1 MVLKNAGKK
10 DNSLLKY
17 IVLCLLFALFSICV
31 VLVSGRA
38 FEYKTYKNDVSESYV
53 LVPNEKLTQT
63 LDLPSEDVTGLSIGF
78 MSYGRINSG
87 TVTVTLCED
96 GTPVIRQSVEASY
109 IADNSYHDFRFG
121 KTVHAKSGRQ
131 YSIEINYD
139 SSDSENTLAVITSG
153 SGNNLKSSGA
163 VIADRTL
170 CYQLILVN
178 GRLRTAAVIVFLL
191 LCLAGVLLAIKKSGI
206 DSISIPKIVLGTIAA
221 ILVVEF
227 VSADLL
233 SNTRLDVL
241 SDVSQETGKSSA
253 VEPGSSEE
261 YSFKVSFS
269 PVTRLSFALL
279 QGDFDSIDV
288 EIVNADTGYK
298 YTERHL
304 KSDEIVQD
312 YFTGKNAFMITSD
325 SCGVKNYPIGN
336 YKVKITNTSKSVP
349 LVIEMTESVTGVEE
363 IYNIQSKYTWTSRI
377 MACIMLAVASV
388 YLYLLFGFTRKN
400 PVKAE
405 NLFLLTAIPLGAI
418 YFGLFQP
425 WSVSDTT
432 AHFEAIYRI
441 SNTLLGFND
450 NNGWMIRTVD
460 NTFFDNVW
468 RIAPSYPCTQSMQA
482 IFDNFAA
489 GNGSGTNLI
498 VFADPME
505 QMEYYTII
513 SYFPMVIGFA
523 IARLIGLGPVPMLY
537 LGRLFMWAFFVFVCY
552 HSIKITPVGK
562 MVIAA
567 VCLLPMSLTMSNSIS
582 YDAMVIVATIF
593 FTASVLRLRENYSL
607 RNLIEACL
615 AGILIGG
622 VKGGGYLILL
632 VLVFI
637 LWNKKDRERSI
648 KTILLIVAA
657 SLFAFVIFNML
668 VPRVKLYQFGTEG
681 SDKLSTMWGI
691 KHPVEYFNMFVT
703 AYLDY
708 ADDLIINMG
717 GTVLSWEEFTI
728 QNIAV
733 VVLMVTAFIASVF
746 EKDETAL
753 NKRDRIVFGLV
764 ILMSVCCTPVMLLS
778 WTDAG
783 SARIEGLQGRYY
795 LPVLPLILMLMSKYK
810 LKNAAADIKSE
821 NSSAILLECQ
831 RVFAVV
837 SVLCVYYLMRLYLTR

>member
-96 GTPVIRQSVEASY
+96 GIPVIRQSVEASY

-298 YTERHL
+298 YTCR
-304 KSDEIVQD
+304 K
-312 YFTGKNAFMITSD
+312 
-325 SCGVKNYPIGN
+325 CGNKWVK
-336 YKVKITNTSKSVP
+336 
-349 LVIEMTESVTGVEE
+349 
-363 IYNIQSKYTWTSRI
+363 
-377 MACIMLAVASV
+377 
-388 YLYLLFGFTRKN
+388 
-400 PVKAE
+400 
-405 NLFLLTAIPLGAI
+405 
-418 YFGLFQP
+418 
-425 WSVSDTT
+425 
-432 AHFEAIYRI
+432 
-441 SNTLLGFND
+441 
-450 NNGWMIRTVD
+450 
-460 NTFFDNVW
+460 
-468 RIAPSYPCTQSMQA
+468 
-482 IFDNFAA
+482 
-489 GNGSGTNLI
+489 
-498 VFADPME
+498 
-505 QMEYYTII
+505 
-513 SYFPMVIGFA
+513 
-523 IARLIGLGPVPMLY
+523 
-537 LGRLFMWAFFVFVCY
+537 
-552 HSIKITPVGK
+552 
-562 MVIAA
+562 
-567 VCLLPMSLTMSNSIS
+567 
-582 YDAMVIVATIF
+582 
-593 FTASVLRLRENYSL
+593 
-607 RNLIEACL
+607 
-615 AGILIGG
+615 
-622 VKGGGYLILL
+622 
-632 VLVFI
+632 
-637 LWNKKDRERSI
+637 
-648 KTILLIVAA
+648 
-657 SLFAFVIFNML
+657 
-668 VPRVKLYQFGTEG
+668 
-681 SDKLSTMWGI
+681 
-691 KHPVEYFNMFVT
+691 
-703 AYLDY
+703 
-708 ADDLIINMG
+708 
-717 GTVLSWEEFTI
+717 
-728 QNIAV
+728 
-733 VVLMVTAFIASVF
+733 
-746 EKDETAL
+746 
-753 NKRDRIVFGLV
+753 
-764 ILMSVCCTPVMLLS
+764 
-778 WTDAG
+778 
-783 SARIEGLQGRYY
+783 
-795 LPVLPLILMLMSKYK
+795 
-810 LKNAAADIKSE
+810 
-821 NSSAILLECQ
+821 
-831 RVFAVV
+831 
-837 SVLCVYYLMRLYLTR
+837 